1 MSNTSP
7 QNGSYSVD
15 DIFAGLN
22 QRDIEQ
28 FYAGYQQWQLHQQ
41 IATLQTHVDD
51 LYLQIFDI
59 TERMQAVQPSA
70 IALAT
75 LARLQ
80 ANSVNDVELLDR
92 MLERGES
99 WLDQTMQRLDYC
111 EQLDDFIR
119 DDYTQWCR
127 HALEGAYDWIG
138 SIQDA
143 STSVPAEE
151 PVAVEE
157 AQVEATTELFL
168 QKLNSD
174 EDEDETS
181 MLETTLKRPAVTL
194 SSSEEAAPIP
204 VVADTLAA
212 AEAIS
217 PPGEPEPVVE
227 ETPPADAIPASAI
240 DAVQA
245 ALQENAD
252 VVEETHQV
260 EVSSASET
268 LVESTA
274 EPEQTDV
281 PIEQE
286 SASAIEEPS
295 LEETTPPLEEYIP
308 STEESAAAE
317 VLLTS
322 SNEQPGSQEFIAPE
336 ESVAVDDISNSQQ
349 HPIQEDAQPVAE
361 EDTRPASEEHVPV
374 SESESTLQEHV
385 MLEESPPVESS
396 PLSANEQPTL
406 QESVEIV
413 PAQEELSLTLPEPPQ
428 QIEEPAPSEAPRAD
442 SEKDEA
448 NVQAAVPQ
456 DGEPHPQNTVAKKRP
471 NFIMRILRSIW
482 AS

>member
-1 MSNTSP
+1 MNNTFP

-28 FYAGYQQWQLHQQ
+28 FYASYQQWHLHQQ
-41 IATLQTHVDD
+41 IATLQTHIDD

-59 TERMQAVQPSA
+59 TERMQTVQPSA

-80 ANSVNDVELLDR
+80 ANGVNDVELLDR
-92 MLERGES
+92 MLERGEN

-138 SIQDA
+138 SIQDT

-151 PVAVEE
+151 PVAVEIE
-157 AQVEATTELFL
+157 QVEATTELFL

-174 EDEDETS
+174 EDEDEAS
-181 MLETTLKRPAVTL
+181 MLETTLKRPAITL

-204 VVADTLAA
+204 VVAADAPAA

-217 PPGEPEPVVE
+217 PLGEPEPAPAVE
-227 ETPPADAIPASAI
+227 ETSAIPASDI

-245 ALQENAD
+245 ASQENAG
-252 VVEETHQV
+252 VVEESHAV
-260 EVSSASET
+260 EVGSATEVP
-268 LVESTA
+268 VEQEA
-274 EPEQTDV
+274 VLEQTGV
-281 PIEQE
+281 PTEQE
-286 SASAIEEPS
+286 PAPAFEETS
-295 LEETTPPLEEYIP
+295 LEETAPPLEEYIP
-308 STEESAAAE
+308 S
-317 VLLTS
+317 
-322 SNEQPGSQEFIAPE
+322 PE
-336 ESVAVDDISNSQQ
+336 ESPAAGDSSNGQQ
-349 HPIQEDAQPVAE
+349 PAIQEDAQPATE

-396 PLSANEQPTL
+396 PLSAIEQPTL
-406 QESVEIV
+406 QESVAIV
-413 PAQEELSLTLPEPPQ
+413 PAQEEPSLTLPEPAQ
-428 QIEEPAPSEAPRAD
+428 QIEEPVPSEAPRAD

-448 NVQAAVPQ
+448 NVQSGVPQ
-456 DGEPHPQNTVAKKRP
+456 DGEPHPQNTVATKRP
-471 NFIMRILRSIW
+471 NFIMRILKSIW
-482 AS
+482 C

>member
-28 FYAGYQQWQLHQQ
+28 FYASYQQWHLHQQ
-41 IATLQTHVDD
+41 IATLQTRIDD

-59 TERMQAVQPSA
+59 TERMQTAQPSA
-70 IALAT
+70 IAFAT

-80 ANSVNDVELLDR
+80 ANGVNDIELLDR
-92 MLERGES
+92 MLERGEN

-151 PVAVEE
+151 PVAVEA

-217 PPGEPEPVVE
+217 PLGEPEPVVE
-227 ETPPADAIPASAI
+227 ETPPGDVIPASAI
-240 DAVQA
+240 DAVQ
-245 ALQENAD
+245 ENAD
-252 VVEETHQV
+252 VVEGSHQV
-260 EVSSASET
+260 EVSFASET

-286 SASAIEEPS
+286 SAPAIEETS
-295 LEETTPPLEEYIP
+295 LEETAPPLEEHIP
-308 STEESAAAE
+308 SIEESVAAE

-322 SNEQPGSQEFIAPE
+322 PNEQPGSQEFIAPE
-336 ESVAVDDISNSQQ
+336 ESVAVDDSSNGQQ
-349 HPIQEDAQPVAE
+349 PALQEDAQPATE
-361 EDTRPASEEHVPV
+361 EETRPASEEHVPV
-374 SESESTLQEHV
+374 SESESTMQEHV

-396 PLSANEQPTL
+396 PLPGIEQPTL

-413 PAQEELSLTLPEPPQ
+413 PAQEEPSLTLPEPPQ
-428 QIEEPAPSEAPRAD
+428 QIEEPVPSEVPAAE
-442 SEKDEA
+442 SEKLEA
-448 NVQAAVPQ
+448 NVQAGVPQ
-456 DGEPHPQNTVAKKRP
+456 DGEPHPQNTVATKRP
-471 NFIMRILRSIW
+471 NFIMRLLRSIW
-482 AS
+482 GS